1 MRPASFWCE
10 NREVPSQ
17 THDAPSRN
25 GMNDDERAAHR
36 STGHTAGDAEAARAA
51 REKAEAR
58 AAEEAERRR
67 AESEER
73 RKAAR
78 READHAAEAARAAV
92 ADALRTAMDG
102 AVDISTRRRAEYS
115 TDASNY
121 RVVPEGVVFPET
133 VDDVVAALEVL
144 RELKVPITAR
154 GAGTSVA
161 GNSVGPGVVLD
172 LGRNLNRV
180 LSIDPERRTARVQP
194 GTIMSTLQAEA
205 KPHGL
210 RFGPDP
216 STQNRA
222 TLGGMIGNNACGPH
236 AVAYGRTADNVV
248 SLDVIDGAGRRFTA
262 GSGDPEF
269 KSIPGLKE
277 LVGENLALIRTEF
290 GRFGRQVSGYS
301 LEHLL
306 PENGSNL
313 ARALVGTEGT
323 LVTVLEAEL
332 NLVATPSAP
341 TLVVLGYPDMAT
353 AADDVPRLL
362 DHKPLAIEGLD
373 ARLVDVVRRAK
384 GAESVPALPDGAGWL
399 MIEVGGSSQ
408 AEALGRADAIVA
420 ASTALDSVVL
430 PAGSDATKMWQIRAD
445 GAGLAGRTPAGEQ
458 AWPGWED
465 SAVPPEKLGPY
476 LRDLQA
482 LMDRYGVDGLPYGHF
497 GDGCVHLRIDIPLET
512 SGSVLRTF
520 MIEAAELVASYGGS
534 LSGEHGDGRA
544 RSELLPLIYSP
555 EAIALMERFKALF
568 DPKDLLNPGV
578 VVRPRAVDDDLR
590 RPQAA
595 PVRTKLPM
603 AGKGSAHGVRR
614 KAGYEGFS
622 FAHDHNDLSTAVHR
636 CVGVGKCRADTS
648 ASGGFMCPSY
658 QATKDEKD
666 VTRGRAR
673 VLQEAVNGTLV
684 GGLAAPEV
692 RESLDLCLSC
702 KACSSDCPAGVDMA
716 QYKSEVLYRT
726 YRGKLRP
733 VDHYALGWLPRWA
746 RLAGAVPELVNGLL
760 GVKWIGKAVLWAGG
774 MDTRRSMPKF
784 AEVPFRQWWARGGA
798 THGVPGLPVV
808 ADDGL
813 GVPGR
818 EGATAARLA
827 TKPKVVLWTDS
838 FSDALSPSVPQA
850 AVKVLTKA
858 GYSVIVPDE
867 QACCGLTWISTGQ
880 LDGARR
886 RLLKLLEVLGPYAV
900 NGIPIMGLEPSCT
913 AVLRSDLLDL
923 FPDDPRAQAV
933 ARMTRTAAELLTSD
947 DVPDQW
953 EMPSLADVSAVVQP
967 HCHQHSVMGF
977 EADRN
982 LLEKGGAKVEV
993 LAGCCGLAGNFG
1005 MQKGHYE
1012 TSVAVA
1018 ENALLPALRD
1028 AAPGTTY
1035 LADGFSCRTQALD
1048 LMGVEGKSLLEVIAD
1063 RL

>member
-1 MRPASFWCE
+1 
-10 NREVPSQ
+10 
-17 THDAPSRN
+17 
-25 GMNDDERAAHR
+25 MNDK
-36 STGHTAGDAEAARAA
+36 GHTADAAEAARIA

-58 AAEEAERRR
+58 AAEDAERRR

-73 RKAAR
+73 RKAAE
-78 READHAAEAARAAV
+78 READHAVAAARDAV
-92 ADALRTAMDG
+92 ADALRTVVACD
-102 AVDISTRRRAEYS
+102 VDTSTRRRAEYS

-121 RVVPEGVVFPET
+121 RVVPEGVVFPEST
-133 VDDVVAALEVL
+133 DDVVAVLGVL
-144 RELKVPITAR
+144 RELSVPVTAR

-172 LGRNLNRV
+172 LGRNLNQV
-180 LSIDPERRTARVQP
+180 LSVDPDRGTARVQP
-194 GTIMSTLQAEA
+194 GTVMSTLQAAA

-248 SLDVIDGAGRRFTA
+248 SLDVVDGAGRRFTA

-269 KSIPGLKE
+269 ADVPGLKE
-277 LVGENLALIRTEF
+277 LVRDNLALIRTEF

-332 NLVATPSAP
+332 NLVEVPGAP

-384 GAESVPALPDGAGWL
+384 GAGSVPPLPGADDPHVTGWL

-420 ASTALDSVVL
+420 SSTALDSAVL
-430 PAGSDATKMWQIRAD
+430 PAGPDATKMWQIRAD

-497 GDGCVHLRIDIPLET
+497 GDGCVHLRIDIPLEA

-520 MIEAAELVASYGGS
+520 MIEAAELVARYGGS

-555 EAIALMERFKALF
+555 EAIGLMEQFKALF

-578 VVRPRAVDDDLR
+578 VVRPRAVDADLR
-590 RPQAA
+590 RPAA
-595 PVRTKLPM
+595 TPVRTKLPLV
-603 AGKGSAHGVRR
+603 GKGSGHGVRR

-622 FAHDHNDLSTAVHR
+622 FAHDHNDLTTAVHR

-648 ASGGFMCPSY
+648 AAGGFMCPSY

-684 GGLAAPEV
+684 GGLSAPEV

-746 RLAGAVPELVNGLL
+746 RLAGAVPELVNALL
-760 GVKWIGKAVLWAGG
+760 GVRWIGKAVLWAGG

-798 THGVPGLPVV
+798 THGVPGLKV
-808 ADDGL
+808 ATDEGL

-827 TKPKVVLWTDS
+827 AKPKVVLWTDS
-838 FSDALSPSVPQA
+838 FSDALSPTVPQA
-850 AVKVLTKA
+850 ALKVLTSA
-858 GYSVIVPDE
+858 GFDVIVPDE

-947 DVPDQW
+947 DTPAEW
-953 EMPSLADVSAVVQP
+953 TMPSLSDVSAVVQP
-967 HCHQHSVMGF
+967 HCHQHSVMGY
-977 EADRN
+977 EADQA
-982 LLEKGGAKVEV
+982 LLEKGGAQIEV